1 MGEPCNLCVVGSSK
15 LDEDS
20 VWVDHAVPIHSRCA
34 GEVQLFVWG
43 WCMVQCLS
51 IDRSVI
57 HCLLKLVLYRF
68 GTMGELLQLVHFP
81 CLSGCEQ
88 LSAIQTSHCQ
98 NSSILYSRS

>member
-20 VWVDHAVPIHSRCA
+20 VFVDHVIHIHRWCV
-34 GEVQLFVWG
+34 GEVQSFVWR

-51 IDRSVI
+51 IDCSVI
-57 HCLLKLVLYRF
+57 QCLLKLLPYHI
-68 GTMGELLQLVHFP
+68 GTMGEPLQLIHFP

-98 NSSILYSRS
+98 NSSILSSRS